1 MDGQRVTRRAALA
14 AIGGTG
20 AMAWSGRTQAWQP
33 SAVSPAP
40 SAVITGPPAVAAAP
54 PAEGDDTPQPLR
66 QYVAELLASY
76 GGDSRRVPLSVKAAL
91 FDWMLW
97 RYHFTPWRQ
106 AHNRVFLPRR
116 PGEPSV
122 WPPGA
127 DTSTWNGAL
136 LAAMSYKYAVTRDV
150 ETRARIE
157 QHLHGLRFYQDVT
170 GYRGFAARSICPADG
185 PVLDHMLPHTA
196 ADGQEWRYWGQPAKG
211 TYNQLAAGYAAALML
226 TERDLAPAAQ
236 QQARDDLTALV
247 LHVVDHDYHLTD
259 AQGERTPYG
268 DITPL
273 VGSAGVPFNAQ
284 VAYLIV
290 AAGQVFPPDDP
301 AERERIAAQFR
312 RLRGEHHAYY
322 DKPLTNLV
330 SPQRVA
336 ASPFVKGMND
346 RMHVISAAHMGLA
359 LERFDAPRRGETI
372 NEKFTYR
379 LGRTL
384 FHGANQ
390 MRAFRNSLC
399 NFMCAGILQDEATF
413 DLVVPTGRAA
423 MQQTLGELIATGI
436 EQLRRFPLDR
446 FFYPGRELNTPTMQW
461 VDRFRPE
468 DYYWKCDPTLV
479 WQPSGPAD
487 NELYCAIDYLYAY
500 WLLRF
505 YGLDRHPAAAPH
517 AGVLEA

>member
-1 MDGQRVTRRAALA
+1 MDATLLNRRDVLAAL
-14 AIGGTG
+14 GGLGTWLCAG
-20 AMAWSGRTQAWQP
+20 DT
-33 SAVSPAP
+33 
-40 SAVITGPPAVAAAP
+40 AAAVQLPQQGATP
-54 PAEGDDTPQPLR
+54 PPEGDNTPGPLR

-76 GGDSRRVPLSVKAAL
+76 GGDPRRVPLAVKAAL

-97 RYHFTPWRQ
+97 RYHFTPWRHV
-106 AHNRVFLPRR
+106 HNRVFLPREA
-116 PGEPSV
+116 GKEST

-136 LAAMSYKYAVTRDV
+136 LAAMSYKFAVTRDAG
-150 ETRARIE
+150 TLARIE
-157 QHLHGLRFYQDVT
+157 QHLEGLRFFQEVT
-170 GYRGFAARSICPADG
+170 GKFGFAARSVCPADG
-185 PVLDHMLPHTA
+185 RVLDHMLPYTD
-196 ADGQEWRYWGQPAKG
+196 ADGRAWRYWGGPAKG
-211 TYNQLAAGYAAALML
+211 TYNQLVAGYAAALL
-226 TERDLAPAAQ
+226 LAQGDLSEN
-236 QQARDDLTALV
+236 ARARAREDLTALV

-259 AQGERTPYG
+259 ATGQRTPYG

-290 AAGQVFPPDDP
+290 AAGQVFPPTDAAARD
-301 AERERIAAQFR
+301 RIVAQFR

-322 DKPLTNLV
+322 DKPLTNFV

-336 ASPFVKGMND
+336 ASPLVKGMND

-359 LERFDAPRRGETI
+359 LERFDAPRRGESI

-390 MRAFRNSLC
+390 MTVFRNSLC
-399 NFMCAGILQDEATF
+399 NFMCAGILNDPRTF
-413 DLVVPTGRAA
+413 ELVVPGGRGA
-423 MQQTLGELIATGI
+423 MRLTLDGLIVTGI

-446 FFYPGRELNTPTMQW
+446 FFYPGGEINTPEVQW

-468 DYYWKCDPTLV
+468 DYYWKCDPTLI
-479 WQPSGPAD
+479 WQANGPAD
-487 NELYCAIDYLYAY
+487 NEVYCAIDFLYAY

-505 YGLDRHPAAAPH
+505 YGLDQHPAAAPH
-517 AGVLEA
+517 GEVLEA